1 MKLQIGDRA
10 PAIDSKDQYGNDIS
24 LSKYLGKKV
33 ILYFYPKDNTPGCT
47 EQSCNLRDNEMALK
61 AKGYFILG
69 VSVDDEKSHLKFVEK
84 FSLPF
89 PLIADTD
96 KVVVENYGVWVE
108 KSMYGK
114 TYMGIARTT
123 FVIDEAGI
131 ITNIIAKVN
140 TKDHA
145 TQIIG

>member
-1 MKLQIGDRA
+1 MKLSIGDKA
-10 PAIDSKDQYGNDIS
+10 PAISSKDQNGNLIQ
-24 LSKYLGKKV
+24 LSSFLGKKV

-61 AKGYFILG
+61 AKGFEILG
-69 VSVDDEKSHLKFVEK
+69 VSVDDEKSHQKFIEK

-96 KVVVENYGVWVE
+96 KKVVDDYGVWVE

-123 FVIDEAGI
+123 FIIDEAGI
-131 ITNIIAKVN
+131 ITNIISKVV
-140 TKDHA
+140 TKDH
-145 TQIIG
+145 TSQILG